1 MLCSSCYQRPGKR
14 MHLEGAAGTRPL
26 CSHCAELRRERIR
39 KNRLLASLHLDDDT
53 EPATAVTRTSR
64 TGSEDTS
71 FVARSQPA
79 QAGWCDA
86 SFTANP

>member
-1 MLCSSCYQRPGKR
+1 

-26 CSHCAELRRERIR
+26 CSHCAELRRDRIR
-39 KNRLLASLHLDDDT
+39 KNRMLASLYVEEAS
-53 EPATAVTRTSR
+53 EPATVETRTSR
-64 TGSEDTS
+64 TGSEDMS
-71 FVARSQPA
+71 FAARSQPV